1 MAYESGLSIA
11 LVTETWPP
19 DVNGVATTIACVA
32 EGLARRGHAVRLVR
46 PRRAA
51 EDTPRPAWLT
61 DEMTVRGLP
70 VPRYPQLRMG
80 LPCAGLLAEAW
91 ERERPDV
98 VHIATEGPLGWSAL
112 RAAER
117 LGLPVTSDYRT
128 NFDAYGAHYGLGWLR
143 RPIEAWLRHF
153 HGRTGRTMVP
163 TRALARRLEALG
175 HDNVTVVARGV
186 DAERFHPRH
195 RSAELR
201 AAWGAG
207 DDAPVALYVGRL
219 AAEKNLVTLAGAWD
233 AMRRA
238 APKTRLVLVGDG
250 PCEDWLRARCPDAV
264 FAGVQRGAALAAH
277 YASADLFVFP
287 SVTETWGNVT
297 PEAMASGLAVL
308 AFHDAAAAELIEDGR
323 NGIKLAVGD
332 DTGFVRRAARLVL
345 QAQRLR
351 TLGAAARETA
361 SALDWSRIV
370 FAFES
375 VLRAEIA
382 RRAPL
387 PDGVLPLPTA

>member
-1 MAYESGLSIA
+1 MAHDSGLSIA

-32 EGLARRGHAVRLVR
+32 EGLARRGHALRLVR
-46 PRRAA
+46 PGRAD
-51 EDTPRPAWLT
+51 EDTPGATWLT
-61 DEMTVRGLP
+61 SEMTVTGMP

-80 LPCAGLLAEAW
+80 LPCAGRLAEAW
-91 ERERPDV
+91 RRERPDV

-163 TRALARRLEALG
+163 TRALARRLQTLG

-186 DAERFHPRH
+186 DAERFHPRE
-195 RSAELR
+195 RCADLR
-201 AAWGAG
+201 AAWGASEG
-207 DDAPVALYVGRL
+207 APVVLYVGRL
-219 AAEKNLVTLAGAWD
+219 AAEKNLVTLAAAWD
-233 AMRRA
+233 AVRRA
-238 APKTRLVLVGDG
+238 TPKARLVLVGDG
-250 PCEDWLRARCPDAV
+250 PCEGWLRARCPDAI
-264 FAGVQRGAALAAH
+264 FAGVKRGAALAAH
-277 YASADLFVFP
+277 YASADLFLFP
-287 SVTETWGNVT
+287 SITETWGNVT
-297 PEAMASGLAVL
+297 PEAMASGLPVV
-308 AFHDAAAAELIEDGR
+308 AFDDAAAAELIEDGR
-323 NGIKLAVGD
+323 NGIKLRVGD
-332 DTGFVRRAARLVL
+332 DAAFVRRAARLAL
-345 QAQRLR
+345 QPQRLR

-361 SALDWSRIV
+361 LALDWSRIV

-382 RRAPL
+382 RRATVPE
-387 PDGVLPLPTA
+387 GALPLPTA